1 WKMKTRVFLLLL
13 VAFSCELARAEE
25 ENEAEE
31 LQVETL
37 VQPESCAMI
46 SEIGDTLKIH
56 YTGKLMDGKVIDTS
70 LSRDPHSLELGAR
83 QVIPGKLTS
92 NNSILQRLLFAQKI
106 KAIIPSHLAYGK
118 RGFPPTVPGDA
129 ALQFEVEVITLSRKT
144 PFEKMIRSLL
154 PTMCL
159 ALLPG
164 LLCLIG
170 VYIYKRGSAERPEK
184 KKAKDKK
191 SKKK

>member
-1 WKMKTRVFLLLL
+1 MKTRVFLLLL
-13 VAFSCELARAEE
+13 VAFSCELVRAEE

-83 QVIPGKLTS
+83 QVIPGLEQS
-92 NNSILQRLLFAQKI
+92 LVGVCEGQKI

-144 PFEKMIRSLL
+144 PFEKMIRSVL

-170 VYIYKRGSAERPEK
+170 VYIYKRGTAERPEK